1 MEICLADEQAFHFIP
16 RFTIEVA
23 RDRVEQKKTGLVAGT
38 VGSLLSRPNP
48 GDIQLASVE
57 SRLEPF
63 WVIAAAARTVYDRT
77 RSFSVPVSGPEVQQ
91 VNVLGQDLPVV
102 ARPKEGPGIT
112 FEGIEHCLEERKTSK
127 AFNGL
132 TAEKFDADRYQPFPK
147 TVIVDLDHFAPPETL
162 VIPPQV
168 RATAVVRQ
176 VLAEVI
182 KPVQNAQVI
191 HEESVRVESVELNFR
206 PVYAL
211 EYEWTA
217 KGKRAIV
224 EFDALTGEMVG
235 GGKKLSAQ
243 IKGMVNRD
251 MLFDITADAAGLLVP
266 GGSIAVKLVKAVV
279 DRPKSG

>member
-1 MEICLADEQAFHFIP
+1 
-16 RFTIEVA
+16 VA
-23 RDRVEQKKTGLVAGT
+23 RDRVEQKKTSLVVGT
-38 VGSLLSRPNP
+38 VGSLLSRPKSE
-48 GDIQLASVE
+48 DIQLVSVE
-57 SRLEPF
+57 SRLEPY
-63 WVIAAAARTVYDRT
+63 WVIAAAAKTVYDRT

-91 VNVLGQDLPVV
+91 VNVLGQDLPV
-102 ARPKEGPGIT
+102 APRPKEGPAIS
-112 FEGIEHCLEERKTSK
+112 FEGIEHCLEERRTQK
-127 AFNGL
+127 AFDGL
-132 TAEKFDADRYQPFPK
+132 SAEKFDGDRFQSFPK
-147 TVIVDLDHFAPPETL
+147 TLIVDLDHFAPPETL

-191 HEESVRVESVELNFR
+191 HEESVQVETVELNFR

-211 EYEWTA
+211 EYEWAA
-217 KGKRAIV
+217 KAKRAIV
-224 EFDALTGEMVG
+224 EFDALTGEMAG

-251 MLFDITADAAGLLVP
+251 LLFDITADAAGMLVP

-279 DRPKSG
+279 DRSKAG